1 MREVRMKRKVNV
13 TRVVLLSALF
23 MVAVQMM
30 SCQVEDHS
38 NLTVVKAGLFIDGTG
53 SPPLRDVLIF
63 IEGNRITQV
72 TQQEEI
78 PPGSTV
84 VDASQQ
90 VVMPGLI
97 DTHVHPGDR
106 ANAGPSP
113 EYAASVRHHLKQAL
127 DFGVTTIF
135 SLGLD
140 PDSNFAIRDESWG
153 DDFDGSRMLTAGT
166 GFTAIGGH
174 PTQLGS
180 DLPNQ
185 IDDPALARERVR
197 ELAAQGVDGLKIW
210 VAPRGGLPVIKAE
223 VSRAIIDE
231 GHKHNLRVFAHLNTA
246 EDTQTLVEA
255 QLDGVTHIPGDSYEE
270 ETIQLMRRQGTTVA
284 PMLVQKKKG
293 LVFSEDSELFEDPFV
308 RQVLGQEVD
317 ELKEALAQTSPEA
330 LERMSQSYQQGKEN
344 VLRLKNAG
352 VRLAVGTDSNTN
364 FAPVGLIT
372 HKEIEALVEA
382 GLSPMEALVA
392 GTRGSAEWAGIS
404 DRVGTLEPGKLADMI
419 ILEEDPLVNI
429 RNTRKIAKV
438 ILGGRVVE

>member
-1 MREVRMKRKVNV
+1 ME
-13 TRVVLLSALF
+13 RVVSLIPVIILSAIL
-23 MVAVQMM
+23 MM
-30 SCQVEDHS
+30 SCQVQD
-38 NLTVVKAGLFIDGTG
+38 NQNITVVKAGLLIDGTG
-53 SPPLRDVLIF
+53 NPPLRDVLVF
-63 IEGNRITQV
+63 IEGDRITQV
-72 TQQEEI
+72 VQQEEI
-78 PPGSTV
+78 PPGATV

-113 EYAASVRHHLKQAL
+113 EYRASVIHHLKQAL

-140 PDSNFAIRDESWG
+140 PDSNFALRDESWG

-166 GFTAIGGH
+166 GFTAVGGH

-185 IDDPALARERVR
+185 IDDPALARQRVQ

-210 VAPRGGLPVIKAE
+210 VAPNLGLPVLKAE
-223 VSRAIIDE
+223 VSRAVIEE

-246 EDTQTLVEA
+246 ADTQTLVEA
-255 QLDGVTHIPGDSYEE
+255 QLDGVTHIAGDSYEE
-270 ETIQLMRRQGTTVA
+270 ETIQLMKRQGTTVA

-293 LVFSEDSELFEDPFV
+293 LVFSEDRELFEDPFV

-317 ELKEALAQTSPEA
+317 ELKDALAQTSPET
-330 LERMSQSYQQGKEN
+330 LERMAQSYQQGKEN
-344 VLRLKNAG
+344 VIRLKNAG
-352 VRLAVGTDSNTN
+352 VRLAVGTDSNTS

-372 HKEIEALVEA
+372 HKEIETLVEA

-392 GTRGSAEWAGIS
+392 ATRGSAEWAGVS
-404 DRVGTLEPGKLADMI
+404 DRLGTLEAGKLADMI

>member
-1 MREVRMKRKVNV
+1 
-13 TRVVLLSALF
+13 VL
-23 MVAVQMM
+23 V
-30 SCQVEDHS
+30 
-38 NLTVVKAGLFIDGTG
+38 
-53 SPPLRDVLIF
+53 F
-63 IEGNRITQV
+63 IEGDRITKV
-72 TQQEEI
+72 AQEEEL
-78 PPGSTV
+78 PPGATV

-113 EYAASVRHHLKQAL
+113 EYRASVIQHLKQAL
-127 DFGVTTIF
+127 AFGVTTIF

-140 PDSNFAIRDESWG
+140 PDSNFALRDESWG
-153 DDFDGSRMLTAGT
+153 EDFDGARMLTAGT
-166 GFTAIGGH
+166 GFTAVGGH
-174 PTQLGS
+174 PTQLGT

-185 IDDPALARERVR
+185 IDDPALARQRVQ
-197 ELAAQGVDGLKIW
+197 ELAAQGVDGLKLW
-210 VAPRGGLPVIKAE
+210 VAPISGLPVLKAE

-255 QLDGVTHIPGDSYEE
+255 GLDGVTHIAGDSYEE

-293 LVFSEDSELFEDPFV
+293 VVFSEDSELFEDPFI
-308 RQVLGQEVD
+308 RQVLGQELD
-317 ELKEALAQTSPEA
+317 ELKEALAQTSPEV
-330 LERMSQSYQQGKEN
+330 LERMAQSYQQGKEN

-352 VRLAVGTDSNTN
+352 VTLAVGTDSNTS

-372 HKEIEALVEA
+372 LKEIETLVEA

-392 GTRGSAEWAGIS
+392 GTRGSAEWAGVS
-404 DRVGTLEPGKLADMI
+404 DRVGTIEAGKLADMI
-419 ILEEDPLVNI
+419 ILEENPLVNI
-429 RNTRKIAKV
+429 RNTRKIAKI
-438 ILGGRVVE
+438 ILGGRVLE

>member
-1 MREVRMKRKVNV
+1 MKRVIHFTLV
-13 TRVVLLSALF
+13 AIVSAILTT
-23 MVAVQMM
+23 
-30 SCQVEDHS
+30 SCQVEDPS
-38 NLTVVKAGLFIDGTG
+38 NVTVVKAGLLIDGTG
-53 SPPLRDVLIF
+53 NPPLRDVLIF

-72 TQQEEI
+72 VQQEEI
-78 PPGSTV
+78 PPGATV

-113 EYAASVRHHLKQAL
+113 EYRASVIQHLKQAL

-166 GFTAIGGH
+166 GFTAVGGH

-185 IDDPALARERVR
+185 IDDPALARQRVQ

-210 VAPRGGLPVIKAE
+210 VAPIAGLPVIKAE
-223 VSRAIIDE
+223 VSRAIIEE

-255 QLDGVTHIPGDSYEE
+255 KLDGVTHIAGDSYEE
-270 ETIQLMRRQGTTVA
+270 ETLQLMRKQGTMVA

-293 LVFSEDSELFEDPFV
+293 LVFSEDRELFEDPFV
-308 RQVLGQEVD
+308 RQVLGQEMD

-330 LERMSQSYQQGKEN
+330 LERMAQSYQQGKEN
-344 VLRLKNAG
+344 LVRLRNAG
-352 VRLAVGTDSNTN
+352 VKLAVGTDSNTS

-372 HKEIEALVEA
+372 HKEIETLVEA

-392 GTRGSAEWAGIS
+392 GTRGSAEWAGVS
-404 DRVGTLEPGKLADMI
+404 DRLGTIEAGKLADML
-419 ILEEDPLVNI
+419 ILEENPLIDI
-429 RNTRKIAKV
+429 RNTRKIVKV

>member
-1 MREVRMKRKVNV
+1 MKR
-13 TRVVLLSALF
+13 TIHFTLVVLLTAILT
-23 MVAVQMM
+23 M

-38 NLTVVKAGLFIDGTG
+38 NVTVVKAGLLIDGTG
-53 SPPLRDVLIF
+53 NPPLRDVLVF

-72 TQQEEI
+72 VQQEEI
-78 PPGSTV
+78 PPGATV
-84 VDASQQ
+84 IDASQQ
-90 VVMPGLI
+90 VVIPGLI

-106 ANAGPSP
+106 SNAGPSP
-113 EYAASVRHHLKQAL
+113 EYRASVIQHLKQAL
-127 DFGVTTIF
+127 AFGVTTIF

-153 DDFDGSRMLTAGT
+153 DDFNGSRMLTAGT
-166 GFTAIGGH
+166 GFTAVGGH

-185 IDDPALARERVR
+185 IDDPAQARQRVQ

-210 VAPRGGLPVIKAE
+210 VAPLSGLPTIKAE

-231 GHKHNLRVFAHLNTA
+231 GHKHNLRVFAHLNTV

-255 QLDGVTHIPGDSYEE
+255 RLDGVTHIPGDSYQE
-270 ETIQLMRRQGTTVA
+270 ETIQLMQRQGTIVA

-293 LVFSEDSELFEDPFV
+293 LVFSEDSELFEDPFI
-308 RQVLGQEVD
+308 RRILGQEVD
-317 ELKEALAQTSPEA
+317 ELKEALARISPEA
-330 LERMSQSYQQGKEN
+330 LERMSQGYQQGKEN

-352 VRLAVGTDSNTN
+352 VRLAVGTDSNTS

-372 HKEIEALVEA
+372 HKEIETLVEA

-392 GTRGSAEWAGIS
+392 GTRGSAEWAGVS
-404 DRVGTLEPGKLADMI
+404 DRLGTLEAGKLADML
-419 ILEEDPLVNI
+419 ILEENPLVDI
-429 RNTRKIAKV
+429 RNTRKIVKV

>member
-1 MREVRMKRKVNV
+1 MKR
-13 TRVVLLSALF
+13 TSHFTLVVLLTAILT
-23 MVAVQMM
+23 M

-38 NLTVVKAGLFIDGTG
+38 NVTVVKAGLLIDGTG
-53 SPPLRDVLIF
+53 NPPLRDVLVF

-72 TQQEEI
+72 VQQEEI
-78 PPGSTV
+78 PQGATV
-84 VDASQQ
+84 IDASQQ

-113 EYAASVRHHLKQAL
+113 EYRASVIQHLKQAL

-166 GFTAIGGH
+166 GFTAVGGH

-185 IDDPALARERVR
+185 IDDPALARQRVQ

-210 VAPRGGLPVIKAE
+210 VAPLSGLPTIKAE

-231 GHKHNLRVFAHLNTA
+231 GHKHNLRVFAHLNTP

-270 ETIQLMRRQGTTVA
+270 ETIQLMLRQGTTVA

-317 ELKEALAQTSPEA
+317 ELKEALAQTTPEA
-330 LERMSQSYQQGKEN
+330 LERMSQGYQQGKEN

-352 VRLAVGTDSNTN
+352 VRLAVGTDSNTS

-372 HKEIEALVEA
+372 HKEVETLVEA

-392 GTRGSAEWAGIS
+392 GTRGSAEWAGVS
-404 DRVGTLEPGKLADMI
+404 DRLGTLEAGKLADML
-419 ILEEDPLVNI
+419 ILEENPLDNI

>member
-1 MREVRMKRKVNV
+1 MKRVIHF
-13 TRVVLLSALF
+13 TLLVIVSAILT
-23 MVAVQMM
+23 M

-38 NLTVVKAGLFIDGTG
+38 NVTIVKAGLLIDGTG
-53 SPPLRDVLIF
+53 NPPLRDVLVF

-72 TQQEEI
+72 VQQEEI
-78 PPGSTV
+78 PQGATV
-84 VDASQQ
+84 IDASQR
-90 VVMPGLI
+90 VVIPGLI

-113 EYAASVRHHLKQAL
+113 EYRASVIQHLKQAL

-140 PDSNFAIRDESWG
+140 PDSNFALRDESWG

-166 GFTAIGGH
+166 GFTAVGGH

-185 IDDPALARERVR
+185 IDDPAQARQRVQ

-210 VAPRGGLPVIKAE
+210 VAPLSGLPTIKAE

-270 ETIQLMRRQGTTVA
+270 ETIQLMLRQGTTVA

-330 LERMSQSYQQGKEN
+330 LERMSQGYQQGKEN

-352 VRLAVGTDSNTN
+352 VRLAVGTDSNTS

-372 HKEIEALVEA
+372 HKEVETLVEA

-392 GTRGSAEWAGIS
+392 GTRGSAEWAGVS
-404 DRVGTLEPGKLADMI
+404 DRLGTLEAGKLADML
-419 ILEEDPLVNI
+419 ILEENPLDNI
-429 RNTRKIAKV
+429 RNTRKIAEV

>member
-1 MREVRMKRKVNV
+1 MKRVIHF
-13 TRVVLLSALF
+13 TLVVFVSAILT
-23 MVAVQMM
+23 M

-38 NLTVVKAGLFIDGTG
+38 NVTVVKAGVLIDGTG
-53 SPPLRDVLIF
+53 NPPLRDVLIL

-72 TQQEEI
+72 VQQEEI
-78 PPGSTV
+78 PSGATV
-84 VDASQQ
+84 IDASQQ

-113 EYAASVRHHLKQAL
+113 EYRASVIHHLKQAL
-127 DFGVTTIF
+127 TFGVTTIF

-140 PDSNFAIRDESWG
+140 PDSNFALRDESWG

-166 GFTAIGGH
+166 GFTAVGGH
-174 PTQLGS
+174 PTQLGT

-185 IDDPALARERVR
+185 IDDPALARQRVQ

-210 VAPRGGLPVIKAE
+210 VAPNLGLPVLKAE
-223 VSRAIIDE
+223 VSRAVIEE

-246 EDTQTLVEA
+246 ADTQTLVEA
-255 QLDGVTHIPGDSYEE
+255 QLDGVTHIAGDSYEE
-270 ETIQLMRRQGTTVA
+270 ETIQLMKRQGTTVA

-330 LERMSQSYQQGKEN
+330 LERWSQSYQQGKEN
-344 VLRLKNAG
+344 VLRLKDAG
-352 VRLAVGTDSNTN
+352 VRLAVGTDSNTS

-372 HKEIEALVEA
+372 HKEIETLVEA

-392 GTRGSAEWAGIS
+392 GTRGSAEWAGVS
-404 DRVGTLEPGKLADMI
+404 DRLGTLEAGKLADML
-419 ILEEDPLVNI
+419 ILEENPLDNI
-429 RNTRKIAKV
+429 RNTRKIVKV

>member
-1 MREVRMKRKVNV
+1 ME
-13 TRVVLLSALF
+13 RVVSLIPVIILSAIL
-23 MVAVQMM
+23 MM
-30 SCQVEDHS
+30 SCQVQD
-38 NLTVVKAGLFIDGTG
+38 NQNITVVKAGLLIDGTG
-53 SPPLRDVLIF
+53 NPPLRDVLVF
-63 IEGNRITQV
+63 IEGDRITQV
-72 TQQEEI
+72 VQQEEI
-78 PPGSTV
+78 PPGATV

-113 EYAASVRHHLKQAL
+113 EYRASVIQHLKQAL

-140 PDSNFAIRDESWG
+140 PDSNFALRDESWG

-166 GFTAIGGH
+166 GFTAVGGH
-174 PTQLGS
+174 PTQLGT

-185 IDDPALARERVR
+185 IDDPALARQRVQ

-210 VAPRGGLPVIKAE
+210 VAPNLGLPVLKAE
-223 VSRAIIDE
+223 VSRAVIEE

-246 EDTQTLVEA
+246 ADTQTLVEA
-255 QLDGVTHIPGDSYEE
+255 QLDGVTHIAGDSYEE
-270 ETIQLMRRQGTTVA
+270 ETIQLMKRQGTTVA

-293 LVFSEDSELFEDPFV
+293 LVFSEDRELFEDPFV

-317 ELKEALAQTSPEA
+317 ELKDALAQTSPEA
-330 LERMSQSYQQGKEN
+330 LERMAQSYQQGKEN
-344 VLRLKNAG
+344 VIRLKNAG
-352 VRLAVGTDSNTN
+352 VRLAVGTDSNTS

-372 HKEIEALVEA
+372 HKEIETLVEA

-392 GTRGSAEWAGIS
+392 ATRGSAEWAGVS
-404 DRVGTLEPGKLADMI
+404 DRLGTLEAGKLADMI

>member
-1 MREVRMKRKVNV
+1 ME
-13 TRVVLLSALF
+13 RVVSLIPVIILSAIL
-23 MVAVQMM
+23 MM
-30 SCQVEDHS
+30 SCQVQD
-38 NLTVVKAGLFIDGTG
+38 NPNITVVKAGLLIDGTG
-53 SPPLRDVLIF
+53 NPPLRDVLVF
-63 IEGNRITQV
+63 IEGDRITQV
-72 TQQEEI
+72 VQQEEI
-78 PPGSTV
+78 PPGATV

-140 PDSNFAIRDESWG
+140 PDSNFTLRDESWG

-166 GFTAIGGH
+166 GFTAVGGH
-174 PTQLGS
+174 PTQLGT

-185 IDDPALARERVR
+185 IDDPALARQRVQ

-210 VAPRGGLPVIKAE
+210 VAPIDGLPVLKAE
-223 VSRAIIDE
+223 VSRAIIEE

-246 EDTQTLVEA
+246 ADTQTLVEA
-255 QLDGVTHIPGDSYEE
+255 QLDGVTHIAGDSYEE
-270 ETIQLMRRQGTTVA
+270 KTIELMLRQGTTVA

-293 LVFSEDSELFEDPFV
+293 MVFSEDRELFEDPMV
-308 RQVLGQEVD
+308 RQILGQEVD
-317 ELKEALAQTSPEA
+317 ELKEALDQTSPET
-330 LERMSQSYQQGKEN
+330 LERMSQSYQQGREN
-344 VLRLKNAG
+344 LVRLKNAG
-352 VRLAVGTDSNTN
+352 VKLAVGTDSNTS
-364 FAPVGLIT
+364 FAPVGFIT
-372 HKEIEALVEA
+372 HKEIETLVEA

-392 GTRGSAEWAGIS
+392 ATRGSAEWAGVS
-404 DRVGTLEPGKLADMI
+404 DRVGTLEAGKLADMI

>member
-1 MREVRMKRKVNV
+1 MKRVIHF
-13 TRVVLLSALF
+13 TLVVFVSAIL
-23 MVAVQMM
+23 MM
-30 SCQVEDHS
+30 SCQVEVPS
-38 NLTVVKAGLFIDGTG
+38 NITVVKAGLLIDGTG
-53 SPPLRDVLIF
+53 NPPLRDVLIL
-63 IEGNRITQV
+63 IEGNRITQI

-78 PPGSTV
+78 PPGATV
-84 VDASQQ
+84 IDASQQ
-90 VVMPGLI
+90 VVIPGLI

-106 ANAGPSP
+106 ANAGPSA
-113 EYAASVRHHLKQAL
+113 EYRASVIQHLKQAL

-166 GFTAIGGH
+166 GFTAVGGH

-185 IDDPALARERVR
+185 IDDPALARQRVQ

-210 VAPRGGLPVIKAE
+210 VAPLSGLPTIKAE

-270 ETIQLMRRQGTTVA
+270 ETIQLMLRQGTTVA

-317 ELKEALAQTSPEA
+317 ELKEALAQISPEA
-330 LERMSQSYQQGKEN
+330 LERMSQGYQRGKEN

-352 VRLAVGTDSNTN
+352 VRLAVGTDSNTS

-372 HKEIEALVEA
+372 HKEIETLVEA

-392 GTRGSAEWAGIS
+392 GTRGSAEWAGVS
-404 DRVGTLEPGKLADMI
+404 DRLGTLEAGKLADML
-419 ILEEDPLVNI
+419 ILEENPLDNI
-429 RNTRKIAKV
+429 RNTRKIAKI

>member
-1 MREVRMKRKVNV
+1 MKRIIHFTLVV
-13 TRVVLLSALF
+13 TVSAVL
-23 MVAVQMM
+23 MM
-30 SCQVEDHS
+30 SCQVEDHTD
-38 NLTVVKAGLFIDGTG
+38 LTVIRAGLLIDGTG
-53 SPPLRDVLIF
+53 NPPLRDVLIF
-63 IEGNRITQV
+63 IEDNRITQV
-72 TQQEEI
+72 AQQEDI
-78 PPGSTV
+78 PPGATI

-113 EYAASVRHHLKQAL
+113 EYAASVRYHLKQAL

-140 PDSNFAIRDESWG
+140 PDANFTIRDESWG
-153 DDFDGSRMLTAGT
+153 DNFDGSRMLTAGT
-166 GFTAIGGH
+166 GFTAVGGH

-185 IDDPALARERVR
+185 IDDPAQARQRVQ

-210 VAPRGGLPVIKAE
+210 VAPIGGMPVIKPE
-223 VSRAIIDE
+223 VSRAIIEE

-246 EDTQTLVEA
+246 ADTQTLVEG
-255 QLDGVTHIPGDSYEE
+255 QLDGVTHIAWDSYEE
-270 ETIQLMRRQGTTVA
+270 ETIQLMRKQGTTVA

-293 LVFSEDSELFEDPFV
+293 MVFSEDRELFEDPLV
-308 RQVLGQEVD
+308 RQILGKEVD
-317 ELKEALAQTSPEA
+317 ELKEALDQTSPEA
-330 LERMSQSYQQGKEN
+330 LERMAQSYQQGREN
-344 VLRLKNAG
+344 FVRLKDAG

-372 HKEIEALVEA
+372 HKEVEALVEA

-392 GTRGSAEWAGIS
+392 GTRGSAEWAGAS
-404 DRVGTLEPGKLADMI
+404 DRVGTLEAGKLADMV
-419 ILEEDPLVNI
+419 ILDEDPLVDI